1 MTGFVVLGLV
11 LGLVALAF
19 VLYPVLRPTG
29 VREEARA
36 EAAEM
41 AERRYALYRQIV
53 DIEFDERVGKI
64 EASDARSLTAALL
77 EEAAGLLQTQ
87 SATERDLEREL
98 EREVAAVRRA
108 LGAARENRLEA
119 VQS

>member
-1 MTGFVVLGLV
+1 MTGFVVLGLLLGV
-11 LGLVALAF
+11 LALAF
-19 VLYPVLRPTG
+19 VLYPILRPRP
-29 VREEARA
+29 VREEALA
-36 EAAEM
+36 EAAEL

-64 EASDARSLTAALL
+64 EASDAQAMTGALLAEAAALL
-77 EEAAGLLQTQ
+77 ETESAA
-87 SATERDLEREL
+87 ERDLEREI

-108 LGAARENRLEA
+108 LGAARESRLEA